1 MAEAGAD
8 PRDVRLGAIAT
19 VFGSLAGLCVGLWMQ
34 PELPPLLEGWGAR
47 AAAQGALA
55 DAGLQDLAG
64 PLAGAAFLLATVL
77 PTVAALRVAR
87 GATTGAPHAA
97 AAARW
102 VLGAAALAALLQ
114 LAAPPRWS
122 SDAFLYAYYG
132 KIQAVHGENP
142 YRLPGKAFART
153 CALPELPHRPATPGR
168 PCRDDAHCP
177 PPSRCLVDP
186 FVPYQAWLEVRAA
199 YGPVALGIFRSLYV
213 EALPPEANV
222 FLLRLLAA
230 LAWLGATAWALRRG
244 GLAAGVLVGWLPVGV
259 VAAGNGGHL
268 EPLACL
274 AMLAAWWPIGRRI
287 AATPAALAIG
297 VAAGLLAGLKLPLLV
312 LAAPAGV
319 WLLRR
324 HGRGPTALAAALAVA
339 LPALG
344 YALLWTDPHP
354 FGGLADVGDTSI
366 RTPLDLLRRAAQATG
381 GSGDLEVARPAL
393 LVLGVVI
400 GLAALRGLW
409 RALQPGD
416 DNAGDDDAG
425 DGDLAVVAAAT
436 TTAAL
441 AWMAFGSGIFHPWYA
456 LPALVAAAFALSAP
470 SARGAV
476 RATLWLA
483 ASAPLWVNG
492 AWLALGP
499 TAFAAPW
506 VALPTILL
514 FAPALALWATD
525 LRRSA
530 ADDVRTPG

>member
-1 MAEAGAD
+1 MNANADRAG
-8 PRDVRLGAIAT
+8 RDVRIGAIAT
-19 VFGSLAGLCVGLWMQ
+19 VAGSVAGLCVGLWMQ

-47 AAAQGALA
+47 TAAQIALTE
-55 DAGLQDLAG
+55 AGLQGVAG
-64 PLAGAAFLLATVL
+64 TLAGAAFLLAVAL
-77 PTVAALRVAR
+77 PTFAALRVGR
-87 GATTGAPHAA
+87 GAGRGGPHTAKV
-97 AAARW
+97 ARW

-142 YRLPGKAFART
+142 YRLPSKAFART

-168 PCRDDAHCP
+168 PCRVDAHCP

-186 FVPYQAWLEVRAA
+186 FVPYQAWLDVRAA
-199 YGPVALGIFRSLYV
+199 YGPVALGIFRVLYV

-222 FLLRLLAA
+222 LLLRLLAA
-230 LAWLGATAWALRRG
+230 LAWLGATAWVLRRG
-244 GLAAGVLVGWLPVGV
+244 GLATGVVVGWLPVGV

-274 AMLAAWWPIGRRI
+274 AMLAVWWPIGRRI

-297 VAAGLLAGLKLPLLV
+297 VATGLLAGLKLPLLV
-312 LAAPAGV
+312 LAVPAGV

-324 HGRGPTALAAALAVA
+324 HGRGPAALAAALAVA

-366 RTPLDLLRRAAQATG
+366 RTPLDLLRRAAQAAG
-381 GSGDLEVARPAL
+381 GSGDLAVARPAL
-393 LVLGVVI
+393 LVLGVLI

-409 RALQPGD
+409 RALRSGSD
-416 DNAGDDDAG
+416 AAGE
-425 DGDLAVVAAAT
+425 GDLALVAATT

-456 LPALVAAAFALSAP
+456 LPALVAAAFARGAP
-470 SARGAV
+470 LGRGAV

-506 VALPTILL
+506 VALPTVLL

-525 LRRSA
+525 LRRST
-530 ADDVRTPG
+530 ADGVRTPG